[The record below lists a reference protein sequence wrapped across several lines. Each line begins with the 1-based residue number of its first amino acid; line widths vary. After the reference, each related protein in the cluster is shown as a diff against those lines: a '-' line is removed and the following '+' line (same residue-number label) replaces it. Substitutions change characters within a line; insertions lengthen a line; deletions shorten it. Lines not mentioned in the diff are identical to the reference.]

1 MPKYPL
7 PVIVSIATLPSRI
20 GQLRPTLDSL
30 LNGELV
36 PDRILVLRSEF
47 SERENSG
54 YVIPDFLYD
63 ETYCQG
69 IIEVKVTKD
78 VGPGTKVLGAIDH
91 LEKDCY
97 LVLADDDVCYHARF
111 LADIINAQAS
121 RPDCSFSYFTYRAS
135 GLTLGQGC
143 DGFSFYSPNLRG
155 IKDFAEKYV
164 VGTTLLYHDDLW
176 ISFFLFAKG
185 VKVKTVPT
193 PVLGETVYTQTIPN
207 EGLSSLTTGELARD
221 RIVNENLPRLV
232 TQSKLGFIR
241 RQILTYHQTYD
252 WILHRVLRLGTRL
265 KRTSLGVE
273 TR

>member
-1 MPKYPL
+1 MSKYSL

-20 GQLRPTLDSL
+20 GQLRSTLDSL

-36 PDRILVLRSEF
+36 PDKILVLRSDF
-47 SERENSG
+47 SDREKSG
-54 YVIPDFLYD
+54 YVIPDFLID
-63 ETYCQG
+63 KEYCRE
-69 IIEVKVTKD
+69 IIELKVTRD
-78 VGPGTKVLGAIDH
+78 LGPGTKVLGAMEY
-91 LEKDCY
+91 LEEDCY
-97 LVLADDDVCYHARF
+97 LVLADDDVAYHPRF
-111 LADIINAQAS
+111 LADIVSAQAS
-121 RPDCSFSYFTYRAS
+121 RPDCSFSYYTYRAG

-155 IKDFAEKYV
+155 INDFADKYV
-164 VGTTLLYHDDLW
+164 VGTTVLYHDDLW

-193 PVLGETVYTQTIPN
+193 PVLGETVYIQTIPN

-232 TQSKLGFIR
+232 SQSKLGFIR
-241 RQILTYHQTYD
+241 RQILAYHQAYD
-252 WILHRVLRLGTRL
+252 WILHRVIRLGTRL
-265 KRTSLGVE
+265 KRTSLGAE